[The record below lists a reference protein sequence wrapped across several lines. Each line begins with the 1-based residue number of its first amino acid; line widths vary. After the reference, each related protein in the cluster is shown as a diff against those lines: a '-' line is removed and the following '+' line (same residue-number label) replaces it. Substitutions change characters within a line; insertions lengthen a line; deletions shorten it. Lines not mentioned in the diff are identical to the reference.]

1 MHNRLVA
8 RFGRAACVLSFFF
21 FFVHFS
27 VLHASFERFTRLR
40 PSTSSDNADGPTEGS
55 RDSQTGNQIARPPS
69 TSTITRPEVLKP
81 DHGGP
86 NIESPTRPSPAS
98 TSIPVDTMT
107 TGSPLGSAPEDKIVV
122 IGKLQHENTD
132 WVAEFLPE

>member
-8 RFGRAACVLSFFF
+8 CIGGAACVLSFVFF
-21 FFVHFS
+21 LVHFS
-27 VLHASFERFTRLR
+27 VLHTGFERSTRLR
-40 PSTSSDNADGPTEGS
+40 LSTSSDNADGPTEGS
-55 RDSQTGNQIARPPS
+55 RDSQTGSQMTRPPS
-69 TSTITRPEVLKP
+69 TSKITRPEVLKP

-98 TSIPVDTMT
+98 APILADTT
-107 TGSPLGSAPEDKIVV
+107 TIGSPLGSAPEDKIVV
-122 IGKLQHENTD
+122 IGKLQHEDTD

>member
-1 MHNRLVA
+1 MHNCLVA
-8 RFGRAACVLSFFF
+8 RIGGVACVLSFAFF
-21 FFVHFS
+21 LIHFS
-27 VLHASFERFTRLR
+27 VPHADFERFTRLR

-55 RDSQTGNQIARPPS
+55 RDSQTGNQLPHHLSI
-69 TSTITRPEVLKP
+69 STITRPEVLEP

-86 NIESPTRPSPAS
+86 NIVSLTRPSPTSAS
-98 TSIPVDTMT
+98 TSADTTT
-107 TGSPLGSAPEDKIVV
+107 TGSPLESAPEDKIIV

>member
-8 RFGRAACVLSFFF
+8 RVGAAACILSLFFF
-21 FFVHFS
+21 LVHFS
-27 VLHASFERFTRLR
+27 VVHAIFERFKRLR
-40 PSTSSDNADGPTEGS
+40 LSESSDSVDGPTEGS
-55 RDSQTGNQIARPPS
+55 RDNQTVNQVASPPS
-69 TSTITRPEVLKP
+69 TSTITRLKILKP

-86 NIESPTRPSPAS
+86 NVGSPTKPPPAS
-98 TSIPVDTMT
+98 ATMSANT
-107 TGSPLGSAPEDKIVV
+107 TTASSPLGSATEDKIVV